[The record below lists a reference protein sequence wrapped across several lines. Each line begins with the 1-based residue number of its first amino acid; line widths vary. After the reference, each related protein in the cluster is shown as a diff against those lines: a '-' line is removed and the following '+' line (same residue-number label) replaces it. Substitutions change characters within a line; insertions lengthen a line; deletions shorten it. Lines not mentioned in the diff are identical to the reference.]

1 MITGNDIKLLRE
13 PKCIYTDPV
22 TGARSM
28 LYQVSVSRSISYTE
42 LMKLNKKGSVRCVVL
57 RRRRF
62 FKSINRDF
70 IVFVY
75 SDDVPPSEWE
85 DATSLHLIRPATGQA
100 ANVWSY
106 SDITDKYREVE
117 SKAEELWT
125 KAEKQAHEVCV
136 HGPTCKRPNCE
147 VGKAIQTIY
156 IVTGQFVVLWGYLQ
170 ECVPKGKKLRLVQV
184 AVKRREVKGDRKEK
198 EVKGDRKEKEVKG
211 DGKEEKKVKE
221 DGEMEEETH
230 SDAKTDGD
238 VHSEIP
244 ETKDA
249 HSDATT
255 KSESHADAT
264 SDSDSER
271 TVDTEESIGITDS
284 DDSDAESDAK
294 EEELLITGVRILGS
308 KSEAL
313 KEKLREMQ
321 EIQEREGP
329 RSLCL
334 TRSGEAA
341 EADGGA
347 TEATEGGGAAR
358 AGATDAGAR
367 ENEVIAHGRLGLLA
381 TGPRR
386 QLLRVRSRVPSN
398 ACARALGGA
407 RSVDASSASSVL
419 DGGAT
424 RVGSV
429 GEVGDFLGVA
439 VGRHAGIVFHRGEHA
454 GVVSAGGIGE

>member
-1 MITGNDIKLLRE
+1 M
-13 PKCIYTDPV
+13 
-22 TGARSM
+22 
-28 LYQVSVSRSISYTE
+28 
-42 LMKLNKKGSVRCVVL
+42 VL

-198 EVKGDRKEKEVKG
+198 E
-211 DGKEEKKVKE
+211 VKE

-454 GVVSAGGIGE
+454 GVVSAGGVGE

>member
-1 MITGNDIKLLRE
+1 MQQ
-13 PKCIYTDPV
+13 
-22 TGARSM
+22 RSQNRTQM
-28 LYQVSVSRSISYTE
+28 
-42 LMKLNKKGSVRCVVL
+42 
-57 RRRRF
+57 RRRTRIL
-62 FKSINRDF
+62 SGR
-70 IVFVY
+70 
-75 SDDVPPSEWE
+75 W
-85 DATSLHLIRPATGQA
+85 IR
-100 ANVWSY
+100 
-106 SDITDKYREVE
+106 
-117 SKAEELWT
+117 
-125 KAEKQAHEVCV
+125 
-136 HGPTCKRPNCE
+136 
-147 VGKAIQTIY
+147 
-156 IVTGQFVVLWGYLQ
+156 
-170 ECVPKGKKLRLVQV
+170 
-184 AVKRREVKGDRKEK
+184 RR
-198 EVKGDRKEKEVKG
+198 
-211 DGKEEKKVKE
+211 
-221 DGEMEEETH
+221 
-230 SDAKTDGD
+230 A
-238 VHSEIP
+238 
-244 ETKDA
+244 
-249 HSDATT
+249 
-255 KSESHADAT
+255 SES
-264 SDSDSER
+264 
-271 TVDTEESIGITDS
+271 TDS

-419 DGGAT
+419 DGGRYACWK
-424 RVGSV
+424 RRGS
-429 GEVGDFLGVA
+429 
-439 VGRHAGIVFHRGEHA
+439 R
-454 GVVSAGGIGE
+454 